1 MQYHWAHYLNLILV
15 QVLFVSGHIVQA
27 DTPQSLSGYRV
38 LLPEEPIDLRLSGT
52 STLHRWE
59 CKATQVQAALLTNIS
74 RKDLTKKVNSYLEGK
89 VPEAVSGGE
98 MHVWLEVMPSKLECG
113 NSRMHRDLNR
123 AVKSD
128 EYPEIRYW
136 FTGIKHPPQIIEEDG
151 ALGLA
156 VEVIGNL
163 FLAGVTREVTHTAV
177 IQLAEWNVI
186 EASGNLHLD
195 MRDFDIEPP
204 TALLGLIRAH
214 AELKVSY
221 RIRLS
226 LDEDEQWDPS
236 ARNLVKKLWK
246 KP

>member
-1 MQYHWAHYLNLILV
+1 MQYQRSHYLTLIFV
-15 QVLFVSGHIVQA
+15 QVLFVTSSVVQA
-27 DTPQSLSGYRV
+27 DTPQSPSDYLV
-38 LLPEEPIDLRLSGT
+38 LLPREPIDLRLSGT

-59 CKATQVQAALLTNIS
+59 CKATEVQAALLTNIS
-74 RKDLTKKVNSYLEGK
+74 RKELANKVNTYLAGH
-89 VPEAVSGGE
+89 VPEAVSDGE

-128 EYPEIRYW
+128 QYPEIRYW
-136 FTGIKHPPQIIEEDG
+136 FTGIEGAPRIVEEDG
-151 ALGLA
+151 LASLA
-156 VEVIGNL
+156 VDVKGKL
-163 FLAGVTREVTHTAV
+163 FLAGITREVIHTAT
-177 IQLAEWNVI
+177 IQLTEFNMI
-186 EASGNLHLD
+186 EASGELALD

-221 RIRLS
+221 RLLLP
-226 LDEDEQWDPS
+226 LDEEDTWDLP
-236 ARNLVKKLWK
+236 AQHLVKRLWE